1 VNAARL
7 QPDSLGRAGT
17 STFVVAVLSVA
28 IGLVSSVA
36 ISRSLGPTGKGGY
49 DLAVASAALTVMMI
63 GFSLPGGVT
72 LAVARGLASPVPLLI
87 VLLGLAAAQA
97 VLAYLCLSALGTTPF
112 ATALL
117 PADRSPVVL
126 ATIASL
132 VGATSALA
140 CSRSILAGLQRFV
153 AASWRDLSGRIATVA
168 LIMLAVV
175 LGGLVN
181 RQPSPVLLLA
191 ATVAGTLL
199 AAAFMIQG
207 IAHLGLG
214 HQGRTGIRDVVGYAR
229 PMYVGNLVQFLNYR
243 LDVFLVAAFAG
254 LRELGLYALA
264 VTLGQLLWI
273 VSNSAAGVLFPRVA
287 SASPDVAAREAA
299 RLARIALLIGV
310 VGAVCL
316 AVVASPFIDI
326 VYGPAYAGSVP
337 PLLALLPGVVALMA
351 ASVLASYIAGLGQ
364 LRINLIVSIVGLCAT
379 VPLDLLLIPRIGA
392 IGAALASTV
401 SYSLSTVVTVRWAMK
416 LAGLPARDLLVVKRE
431 DLVSGV
437 NAFRRLVR

>member
-1 VNAARL
+1 VSAARP

-17 STFVVAVLSVA
+17 STFAVAVLSVA
-28 IGLVSSVA
+28 IGLASSVA

-49 DLAVASAALTVMMI
+49 DLAIASATLTVMII

-87 VLLGLAAAQA
+87 ALLGLAAAQA
-97 VLAYLCLSALGTTPF
+97 GLAYLFLSVLATTPF
-112 ATALL
+112 AAALL
-117 PADRSPVVL
+117 PADRSSVVL
-126 ATIASL
+126 ATIASI

-140 CSRSILAGLQRFV
+140 YSRSILIGLQRFV
-153 AASWRDLSGRIATVA
+153 AASWRDLWGRIATVA
-168 LIMLAVV
+168 LIIAAVV

-181 RQPSPVLLLA
+181 RQPSPVLLLM

-207 IAHLGLG
+207 VARLGLG
-214 HQGRTGIRDVVGYAR
+214 RQGRSGIRNVIGYAR

-287 SASPDVAAREAA
+287 SASPAVAAREAA

-310 VGAVCL
+310 VGALCL
-316 AVVASPFIDI
+316 AVVASPFIEI

-337 PLLALLPGVVALMA
+337 PLLALLPGVVAFMA

-364 LRINLIVSIVGLCAT
+364 LRINLIISVIALCAT

-392 IGAALASTV
+392 VGAAMASTV
-401 SYSLSTVVTVRWAMK
+401 SYTLSAVVTVRWAMK
-416 LAGLPARDLLVVKRE
+416 LGGLPVRDLLVAKRA
-431 DLVSGV
+431 DLVDGV
-437 NAFRRLVR
+437 TALRRLVR